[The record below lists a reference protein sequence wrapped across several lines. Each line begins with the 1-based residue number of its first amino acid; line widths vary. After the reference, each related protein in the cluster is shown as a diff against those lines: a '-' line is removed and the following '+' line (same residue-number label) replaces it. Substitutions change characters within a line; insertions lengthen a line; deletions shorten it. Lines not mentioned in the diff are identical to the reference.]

1 MSNTVAI
8 DGVSGPGRK
17 TVLITTDVTE
27 VTFRLGKKVI
37 EVIEKNGNMGQYDL
51 AQAASVRVDNIGDE
65 FLLAITAK
73 EEAEEKDERTPE
85 ERTRDEASSKKKAEL
100 LKKIGEI
107 TREYGGL
114 ESNIPLQHEYWTLL
128 NQYREKKT

>member
-65 FLLAITAK
+65 FILAITAK
-73 EEAEEKDERTPE
+73 EEVKDDRTPE
-85 ERTRDEASSKKKAEL
+85 ERTRDEASSKPGPITPGTKTPTT
-100 LKKIGEI
+100 KI
-107 TREYGGL
+107 
-114 ESNIPLQHEYWTLL
+114 
-128 NQYREKKT
+128 